1 MNCECPQDVIIIT
14 QGDDSNAIDGNIVLE
29 LDTDLD
35 LKGWTARFQIG
46 EQVWDFDDIT
56 SKELNLVIT
65 KEQSAQMPV
74 GDNWGALK
82 IYDASGLAKTV
93 IRNIKVIVRA
103 EVVSNGN

>member
-14 QGDDSNAIDGNIVLE
+14 QGDDSNAIGGNIVLE

-65 KEQSAQMPV
+65 KEQSAQTRLLCP
-74 GDNWGALK
+74 LF
-82 IYDASGLAKTV
+82 V
-93 IRNIKVIVRA
+93 ILSLFFLL
-103 EVVSNGN
+103 EE